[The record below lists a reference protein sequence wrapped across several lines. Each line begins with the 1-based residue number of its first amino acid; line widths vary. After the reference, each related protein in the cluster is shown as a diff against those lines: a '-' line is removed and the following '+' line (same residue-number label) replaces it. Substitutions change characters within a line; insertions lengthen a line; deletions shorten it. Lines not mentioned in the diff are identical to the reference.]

1 MQSFINP
8 GRSPGKEKQQQQQK
22 AFFKTGVKG
31 QVFPTA
37 QDTVQSDPTEALCIA
52 APRGFISCPEE
63 VEATNLFLIL
73 FPVSQTSSGTRS
85 SMAKAHTFI
94 PLPCLWLLIDLM
106 ETAAA

>member
-52 APRGFISCPEE
+52 APRGFISCP
-63 VEATNLFLIL
+63 
-73 FPVSQTSSGTRS
+73 
-85 SMAKAHTFI
+85 
-94 PLPCLWLLIDLM
+94 
-106 ETAAA
+106 